1 MFGDKNQIL
10 GTQLFTGK
18 GDDTHSI
25 QITNLVKSDDF
36 KYPNQIQNYSNYRKF
51 PLHDECEIILFEVGL
66 SEMIKSHLWSRRGL
80 NRGSKNNY
88 FSQYDV
94 NEILDNS
101 MRTVMNLVPKDFV
114 GLISRDNIQDYS
126 YFGYS
131 LESPLEILG
140 GQTILSK
147 TIKNP

>member
-1 MFGDKNQIL
+1 M
-10 GTQLFTGK
+10 
-18 GDDTHSI
+18 
-25 QITNLVKSDDF
+25 
-36 KYPNQIQNYSNYRKF
+36 
-51 PLHDECEIILFEVGL
+51 
-66 SEMIKSHLWSRRGL
+66 MKSHLWSRKSVV
-80 NRGSKNNY
+80 GSKNNY

-114 GLISRDNIQDYS
+114 GLVSRDNIQEYS

-131 LESPLEILG
+131 LESPLEILD